1 MEGSRALAAH
11 YGFKQLLSM
20 DVGGTTTDIGVVENG
35 AVRADARGKVEGV
48 TVSFPLCDVVSV
60 GVGGSSIIKADGKT
74 IRVGPQSVGSA
85 PGPACFGLGGS
96 EATITDA
103 FLVQGLLDPASFFGG
118 ELKID
123 VERARAVIDDK
134 LAKQLGISIEDAAAR
149 MDAAWVA
156 KVPDEMTQ
164 FAKISSDTPL
174 AAFGA
179 RGPSVGCQ

>member
-96 EATITDA
+96 EAKDRKRTR
-103 FLVQGLLDPASFFGG
+103 LNS
-118 ELKID
+118 
-123 VERARAVIDDK
+123 RH
-134 LAKQLGISIEDAAAR
+134 
-149 MDAAWVA
+149 
-156 KVPDEMTQ
+156 
-164 FAKISSDTPL
+164 
-174 AAFGA
+174 
-179 RGPSVGCQ
+179 